1 MKKIQIVGVRETPT
15 NPKSGK
21 GKWSKTEEINRCMR
35 HISVSERYKPINY
48 RKITSS
54 RTIFQ

>member
-1 MKKIQIVGVRETPT
+1 MKKIQIIGIKECPS

-21 GKWSKTEEINRCMR
+21 GKWSKSEEMNRC
-35 HISVSERYKPINY
+35 VSKIAINERYKPINY

-54 RTIFQ
+54 RTIYR